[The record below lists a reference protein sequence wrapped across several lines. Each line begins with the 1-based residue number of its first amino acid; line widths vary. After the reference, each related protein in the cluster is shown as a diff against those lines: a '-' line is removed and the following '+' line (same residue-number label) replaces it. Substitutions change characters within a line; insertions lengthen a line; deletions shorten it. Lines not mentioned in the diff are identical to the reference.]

1 MDKQAEYF
9 WTWFRD
15 NQKHLRNFTS
25 LSPKLQKHFCFWLGW
40 HLNHYA
46 KGVSFVLTFPEST
59 DHKVELILT
68 AQGNPEY
75 YEKVELLAATAP
87 KLKDWKITAFMQ
99 ATADLE
105 EMINGD
111 DTPFVYKGISLK
123 ASEIK
128 FEAFIY
134 SNTKK
139 IDLLIYIRHETIE
152 DDYQDLMY
160 MVYLIVESLLGEK
173 FLYENIDHMELEPMP
188 EKQDDEVMIALYDL
202 KGFIEGIDNA
212 K

>member
-1 MDKQAEYF
+1 MDKAADYF

-15 NQKHLRNFTS
+15 NQKHLQNFSS
-25 LSPKLQKHFCFWLGW
+25 LSPKLKKHFCFWLGW

-46 KGVSFVLTFPEST
+46 KGVSFVLTFPKNK

-68 AQGNPEY
+68 AGGNQEY
-75 YEKVELLAATAP
+75 YEKVEQLAATAP

-105 EMINGD
+105 ELIDGKD
-111 DTPFVYKGISLK
+111 KPFVYKGISLK
-123 ASEIK
+123 ASEMK
-128 FEAFIY
+128 FEAFMY
-134 SNTKK
+134 SETKK
-139 IDLLIYIRHETIE
+139 IDLLIFIKHEAIE

-173 FLYENIDHMELEPMP
+173 FLYANIGEVELAPMP
-188 EKQDDEVMIALYDL
+188 EEQDDGAMIALYDL
-202 KGFIEGIDNA
+202 KGFIDGAIDS
-212 K
+212 